1 MTLQDIRLVQANLV
15 GGESIADWG
24 QGHAKVVNP
33 YDGSVIGEVPHI
45 SRDGMAAALEAARK
59 GQAAMAGLSA
69 VGRERL
75 LLQWARLIAEHR
87 EQLARILMSEQGKP
101 IGEARGEIDYALSF
115 VDWYA
120 AQARRVEGDIL
131 ESPVPGQQ
139 ILVSR
144 EPIGICLAITPWNF
158 PCAMVVRKLAPALAA
173 GCAVIVKPAPQTPLT
188 ALYLVDLAV
197 QAGFPAGALSVITG
211 HAPDIS
217 DYFLAQPEVAKLTF
231 TGSTATGRRLYELGA
246 RHIARLSLELGGNAP
261 FLVFEDADLDLA
273 VDGAMK
279 SKFRNAGQ
287 TCVCANRFLVHR
299 SVMAAFTEKLQQRV
313 GALRFGPLQDEST
326 TIGTLIDATSFDR
339 VSTRVEEAVAAG
351 ATVLAGGAEAAMP
364 EHNYYPPTILADVT
378 PEMAIS
384 CEEIF
389 GPVVTL
395 TAFDEESEAI
405 DMANDT
411 HYGLASYFYTRDLNR
426 VFRVK
431 RALRFGIVGVNEG
444 AISNAVAPFGGIK
457 HSGLGLEGG
466 KYGIEAFLAVK
477 YTCIGGL

>member
-1 MTLQDIRLVQANLV
+1 MKLQDIRLVQANLV
-15 GGESIADWG
+15 GAESIADWG
-24 QGHAKVVNP
+24 QGHATIVNP
-33 YDGSVIGEVPHI
+33 YDGSAIGKVPHI
-45 SRDGMAAALEAARK
+45 SRDGMAATLEAARK
-59 GQAAMAGLSA
+59 GQAAMAGLP
-69 VGRERL
+69 VVERERL
-75 LLQWARLIAEHR
+75 LSRWSQLISEHH
-87 EQLARILMSEQGKP
+87 EQLALILMSEQGKP

-120 AQARRVEGDIL
+120 AQARRIEGDIL

-173 GCAVIVKPAPQTPLT
+173 GCAIILKPAPQTPLT
-188 ALYLVDLAV
+188 ALYLVELAIR
-197 QAGFPAGALSVITG
+197 AGFPAGALNVITG

-261 FLVFEDADLDLA
+261 FLVFEDADLDKA

-299 SVMAAFTEKLQQRV
+299 SVMAAFTERLQQRIA
-313 GALRFGPLQDEST
+313 ALRFGPLQDEST
-326 TIGTLIDATSFDR
+326 TIGTLIDAASFDR
-339 VSTRVEEAVAAG
+339 VSTRVQEAIAVG
-351 ATVLAGGAEAAMP
+351 ATVLAGGPDAAMP
-364 EHNYYPPTILADVT
+364 QHNYYPPTILTDVT
-378 PEMAIS
+378 PDMAIC

-395 TAFDEESEAI
+395 IPFDDENEAI
-405 DMANDT
+405 AMANDT

-444 AISNAVAPFGGIK
+444 AISNAIAPFGGVK

>member
-1 MTLQDIRLVQANLV
+1 MRLQDIQLVQANLV
-15 GGESIADWG
+15 DGQSVPDWG
-24 QGHAKVVNP
+24 NGHTTVASP
-33 YDGSVIGEVPHI
+33 YDASLIGQVPNI
-45 SRDGMAAALEAARK
+45 SPEGMSAVLEAARK
-59 GQAAMAGLSA
+59 GQAAMAGLSITD
-69 VGRERL
+69 RERL
-75 LLQWARLIAEHR
+75 LLRWSRLISEHH
-87 EQLARILMSEQGKP
+87 EQLALILMSEQGKP

-120 AQARRVEGDIL
+120 AQALRIEGDLL
-131 ESPVPGQQ
+131 ESPAPGQQ

-144 EPIGICLAITPWNF
+144 EPVGICLAITPWNF

-173 GCAVIVKPAPQTPLT
+173 GCAVILKPAPQTPLT
-188 ALYLVDLAV
+188 ALYLVNLAI

-217 DYFLAQPEVAKLTF
+217 DFFLAQPEVAKLTF

-246 RHIARLSLELGGNAP
+246 RHIAKLSLELGGNAP
-261 FLVFEDADLDLA
+261 FLVFEDADLDKA

-299 SVMAAFTEKLQQRV
+299 SVLAEFTEKLQQRV
-313 GALRFGPLQDEST
+313 AALRFGPLGDEST
-326 TIGTLIDATSFDR
+326 TIGTLIDAASFAR
-339 VSTRVEEAVAAG
+339 VSARVQEAIAAG
-351 ATVLAGGAEAAMP
+351 ATVLAGGPDAALP
-364 EHNYYPPTILADVT
+364 QHNFYAPTILAGVT
-378 PEMAIS
+378 PDMAIS

-395 TAFDEESEAI
+395 TAFDIEDEAI
-405 DMANDT
+405 AMANDT
-411 HYGLASYFYTRDLNR
+411 HYGLASYFYTRDINR

-431 RALRFGIVGVNEG
+431 RALKFGIVGVNEG
-444 AISNAVAPFGGIK
+444 TISNAVAPFGGIK

>member
-1 MTLQDIRLVQANLV
+1 MRLQDILLVQANLV
-15 GGESIADWG
+15 GGEMIDDWG
-24 QGHAKVVNP
+24 QGHATVVNP
-33 YDGSVIGEVPHI
+33 YDGQAIGRVPDI
-45 SRDGMAAALEAARK
+45 SHQGMAATLDAARR
-59 GQAAMAGLSA
+59 GQAAMADLP
-69 VGRERL
+69 VVERERL
-75 LLQWARLIAEHR
+75 LLRWSRLISEHR
-87 EQLARILMSEQGKP
+87 EQLAVILMSEQGKP

-120 AQARRVEGDIL
+120 AQARRIEGDIL
-131 ESPVPGQQ
+131 DSPVPGQQ

-144 EPIGICLAITPWNF
+144 EPVGICLAITPWNF
-158 PCAMVVRKLAPALAA
+158 PCAMVLRKLAPALAA
-173 GCAVIVKPAPQTPLT
+173 GCAVILKPAPQTPLT
-188 ALYLVDLAV
+188 ALYLVNLAV

-211 HAPDIS
+211 HAPGIS

-246 RHIARLSLELGGNAP
+246 RHIAKLSLELGGNAP
-261 FLVFEDADLDLA
+261 FLVFADADLDLA
-273 VDGAMK
+273 VEGAIK

-287 TCVCANRFLVHR
+287 TCVCANRFFVHR
-299 SVMAAFTEKLQQRV
+299 SVMGAFTEKLKQRV
-313 GALRFGPLQDEST
+313 AALRFGPLHEDAT
-326 TIGTLIDATSFDR
+326 TIGTLIDAPSFDR
-339 VSTRVEEAVAAG
+339 VATRVQEAIAAG
-351 ATVLAGGAEAAMP
+351 ATVLAGGPAAALP
-364 EHNYYPPTILADVT
+364 QHNYYPPTILADVT
-378 PEMAIS
+378 PDMAIC

-395 TAFDEESEAI
+395 TAFDDENEAI
-405 DMANDT
+405 AAANDT
-411 HYGLASYFYTRDLNR
+411 HYGLASYFYTRDISR

-444 AISNAVAPFGGIK
+444 AISNAVAPFGGIG